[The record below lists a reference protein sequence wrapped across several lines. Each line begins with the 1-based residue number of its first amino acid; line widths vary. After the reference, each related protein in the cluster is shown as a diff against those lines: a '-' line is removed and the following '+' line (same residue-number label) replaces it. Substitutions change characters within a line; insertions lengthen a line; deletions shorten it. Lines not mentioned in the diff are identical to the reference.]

1 MNLWN
6 PQPIQAMANLIPIG
20 SQTILTNLLHASFE
34 ASAPNEVSD
43 QSLPHKWHNINGG
56 INFFGSAMQ
65 LGQTRVWNIFF
76 RGDVEPKIQKKKNWN
91 MDI

>member
-1 MNLWN
+1 MWMLDKKYILIVNVWN

-43 QSLPHKWHNINGG
+43 FSSPQV
-56 INFFGSAMQ
+56 
-65 LGQTRVWNIFF
+65 T
-76 RGDVEPKIQKKKNWN
+76 
-91 MDI
+91 